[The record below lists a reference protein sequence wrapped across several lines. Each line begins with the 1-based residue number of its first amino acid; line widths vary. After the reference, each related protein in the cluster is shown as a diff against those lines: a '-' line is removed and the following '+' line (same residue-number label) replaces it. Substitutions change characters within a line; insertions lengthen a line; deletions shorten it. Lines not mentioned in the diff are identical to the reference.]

1 MHDMPP
7 IFHDSVLPTFVR
19 GYDELMLETFGP
31 TYERP
36 DFKNVLPKRKARR
49 TAEASSEP
57 FESNYFRDYED
68 FQQQQTQYDYAASG
82 PFNSE
87 QFDVGLSAPQ
97 YDVGVSQS
105 QFEQPFGEE
114 SYRPM
119 LYVDPIIQVDQ
130 PNSRDDPNAPF
141 LDLPPEVMICALNY
155 LNCLI
160 LSQLSHFGLF

>member
-1 MHDMPP
+1 MYCFFILIISTARGMSELCMHDMPP

-68 FQQQQTQYDYAASG
+68 Y
-82 PFNSE
+82 E
-87 QFDVGLSAPQ
+87 
-97 YDVGVSQS
+97 
-105 QFEQPFGEE
+105 
-114 SYRPM
+114 
-119 LYVDPIIQVDQ
+119 
-130 PNSRDDPNAPF
+130 
-141 LDLPPEVMICALNY
+141 
-155 LNCLI
+155 
-160 LSQLSHFGLF
+160 

>member
-1 MHDMPP
+1 
-7 IFHDSVLPTFVR
+7 
-19 GYDELMLETFGP
+19 MLETFGP

-68 FQQQQTQYDYAASG
+68 YEQQQTPFDFAASG
-82 PFNSE
+82 PFDSE
-87 QFDVGLSAPQ
+87 PFDVGPSAPQ

-114 SYRPM
+114 SYRAM
-119 LYVDPIIQVDQ
+119 LYVDPTVQVDQ
-130 PNSRDDPNAPF
+130 PISREDPNVPF
-141 LDLPPEVMICALNY
+141 LDLPPEGMLSMQTQYVKGHPLKPLNQTKVDW
-155 LNCLI
+155 LKTHWW
-160 LSQLSHFGLF
+160 SGGL